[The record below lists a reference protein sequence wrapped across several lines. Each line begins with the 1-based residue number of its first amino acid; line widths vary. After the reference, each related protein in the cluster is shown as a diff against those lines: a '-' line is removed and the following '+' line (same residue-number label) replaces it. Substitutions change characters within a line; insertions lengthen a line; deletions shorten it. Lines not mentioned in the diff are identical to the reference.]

1 MRAFR
6 NTFYAGD
13 FPPPPSAERNY
24 FTTHHFTSFRSRKA
38 ICFQREEH
46 PPLPISILF
55 LLRTQPG
62 FPALPNIRARN
73 FNPARN
79 AKPDNGTPPTHV
91 HVREVIRD
99 EICSRSGKVMSSFV
113 RARGDLG
120 GSRVRNQ
127 SALRVYRWMEMF

>member
-13 FPPPPSAERNY
+13 SPPPPLPERNH

-38 ICFQREEH
+38 ICFHREEH
-46 PPLPISILF
+46 PPLPISIIF
-55 LLRTQPG
+55 LVRAEPG
-62 FPALPNIRARN
+62 FPALPNIRTRN
-73 FNPARN
+73 FNPTRN

-113 RARGDLG
+113 RARGDPG
-120 GSRVRNQ
+120 WSWVRNQ
-127 SALRVYRWMEMF
+127 SALGVYRCMEMF